1 MTDLPHRTHTAVST
15 TGPVARILANDD
27 VTPGIAPDELRGLF
41 RNHPSGVAVVTADSP
56 NGPVAMTA
64 SSLFS
69 VSVAPP
75 LVVFSAS
82 AMSSSTPALLQAETL
97 VIHLID
103 LDSHDIAVL
112 GATSGIDRF
121 ADRGRW
127 STLPTGEPY
136 FTEPKRRIRGRVVN
150 KVDAGAA
157 TLFVVHALEAWNDE
171 VDELAPPL
179 VYHNRAWHS
188 LSDASRVA

>member
-1 MTDLPHRTHTAVST
+1 MPDTLTA
-15 TGPVARILANDD
+15 TGPVARILASDQ
-27 VTPGIAPDELRGLF
+27 PAAGISPDALRGLF
-41 RNHPSGVAVVTADSP
+41 RNHPSGVAVITAPSDR
-56 NGPVAMTA
+56 GPVAMTA

-75 LVVFSAS
+75 LIVFSAS
-82 AMSSSTPALLQAETL
+82 ALSSSTPALLAADTL

-103 LDSHDIAVL
+103 AESHEIAVL

-121 ADRGRW
+121 ADTDLW

-136 FTEPKRRIRGRVVN
+136 FVGPHRRIRARVVN

-157 TLFVVHALEAWNDE
+157 TLFVVQAIESWNDE
-171 VDELAPPL
+171 PADDASPL
-179 VYHNRAWHS
+179 VYHNRTWHT
-188 LSDASRVA
+188 LSDGSRLA